1 MAARQADP
9 RLQAEPLLM
18 ARRKGPGYDKRLGRA
33 VNGGKRKQ
41 AIATMRPSIGPG
53 PPAPAVAPAMWDRLQ
68 RLRRRRW
75 PRVVLA
81 AQLAAA
87 AVLCCRELAW
97 LQPAELA
104 AYDRLVTAWAGHARS
119 ERILLVSVTE
129 ADIGHYGWP
138 LRDEV
143 LAALLQRLTG
153 WGARAV
159 GVDLYRDH
167 PLPPGSKA
175 LADLLTQH
183 REILWVF
190 KLPDEGGSGV
200 AAPLVL
206 ADSPRAV
213 LADVVTDAGGVVRR
227 GLLVATEARTH
238 RSVRTLGAALA
249 EIYTAHG
256 LRALG
261 DDVALGD
268 GRVVLVT
275 ESFGPYAQVDA
286 AGYQTLLDFRGGR
299 DHFEQVSLG
308 DLMQDNAAVSS
319 VRGRVVLIGTNAPSV
334 KDSFATPLGPGR
346 HGAGPLSGVAL
357 HAHLA
362 DQLIRIQAGEPAGR
376 MALPRVADMAI
387 IWACATAAAAT
398 SLVFPSAGLAF
409 AAALV
414 AGLGLIAWTGY
425 AVFGAAGLILPA
437 VPAALAWLGAAAGAV
452 WALHGIGIRERLRL
466 RRSFEHYLDPRIIDD
481 MLAAGVSPSF
491 GGERR
496 EVSVM
501 FTDIAGFTTLAETLP
516 AEAVAALL
524 RDYFDGVCAAVLN
537 CGGLLS
543 VFHGDGLQ
551 VLFGAPRRQE
561 DHADRAVDAALG
573 IDAFARRFSA
583 EQRRRSVPFGETR
596 IGVHTGTALV
606 GNVGTRARLN
616 YGAVGDMVNTAS
628 RLEGLNKWVGTRIAV
643 SGETVRCCSRHRFR
657 PVGEFVLRGRRDVLA
672 VATPLTPAEAADPPH
687 ILRYEAAYAALRA
700 GRPEAGALFRALRD
714 DPCAAFHY
722 ARLAAGE
729 AGVRVVMKEK

>member
-1 MAARQADP
+1 
-9 RLQAEPLLM
+9 
-18 ARRKGPGYDKRLGRA
+18 
-33 VNGGKRKQ
+33 
-41 AIATMRPSIGPG
+41 MR
-53 PPAPAVAPAMWDRLQ
+53 D

-75 PRVVLA
+75 PRVMLA
-81 AQLAAA
+81 AQLVAA

-104 AYDRLVTAWAGHARS
+104 AYDRLVTAWAGEARS
-119 ERILLVSVTE
+119 ERILLVLVTE
-129 ADIGHYGWP
+129 ADIGQYGWP
-138 LRDEV
+138 LRDET
-143 LAALLQRLTG
+143 LAILLQRLTG

-159 GVDLYRDH
+159 GVDLYRDR
-167 PLPPGSKA
+167 PLPPGSQA
-175 LADLLTQH
+175 LADLLTRH
-183 REILWVF
+183 PEILWVR
-190 KLPDEGGSGV
+190 KLPDDGSPGV
-200 AAPLVL
+200 APPAVL

-227 GLLVATEARTH
+227 GLLAATEARTR
-238 RSVRTLGAALA
+238 RSVHTLGAALA
-249 EIYTAHG
+249 EAYTDQG
-256 LRALG
+256 LRASG

-275 ESFGPYAQVDA
+275 ERFGPYAQVDA
-286 AGYQTLLDFRGGR
+286 AGYQTLLDFHGGR
-299 DHFEQVSLG
+299 DRFRQVSLG
-308 DLMQDNAAVSS
+308 DLMRDDAAASS
-319 VRGRVVLIGTNAPSV
+319 VRGRAVLIGTDAPSV
-334 KDSFATPLGPGR
+334 KDSFPTPLGPGR
-346 HGAGPLSGVAL
+346 YGAGPLSGVAL

-362 DQLIRIQAGEPAGR
+362 DQLIRLEAGEPAGR
-376 MALPRVADMAI
+376 TVLPRVADTAI
-387 IWACATAAAAT
+387 IWACATAAATMGLA
-398 SLVFPSAGLAF
+398 FPAAGPAF
-409 AAALV
+409 AAALL
-414 AGLGLIAWTGY
+414 AGTGLIAWAAY
-425 AVFGAAGLILPA
+425 AAFGAAGLILPA
-437 VPAALAWLGAAAGAV
+437 VPSALAWLGAAAGAV

-496 EVSVM
+496 EVTVM

-524 RDYFDGVCAAVLN
+524 RDYFDGVCAAVLG

-551 VLFGAPRRQE
+551 VLFGAPRQQE

-573 IDAFARRFSA
+573 IDAFARRFGA
-583 EQRRRSVPFGETR
+583 EQRRRGVPFGDTR
-596 IGVHTGTALV
+596 IGVHTGIALV

-643 SGETVRCCSRHRFR
+643 SGETVRRCARHRFR
-657 PVGEFVLRGRRDVLA
+657 PVGEFVLQGRRDALP
-672 VATPLTPAEAADPPH
+672 VAMPLTPADAADREH
-687 ILRYEAAYAALRA
+687 VCRYEAAYAALRA
-700 GRPEAGALFRALRD
+700 GRPEAGALFRALDRD
-714 DPCAAFHY
+714 DPCAAFHC

-729 AGVRVVMKEK
+729 AGVRVIMKEK

>member
-1 MAARQADP
+1 
-9 RLQAEPLLM
+9 
-18 ARRKGPGYDKRLGRA
+18 
-33 VNGGKRKQ
+33 
-41 AIATMRPSIGPG
+41 MR
-53 PPAPAVAPAMWDRLQ
+53 DRL
-68 RLRRRRW
+68 RHLRRRQW
-75 PRVVLA
+75 PRVMLA

-87 AVLCCRELAW
+87 AVLYCRELGG

-104 AYDRLVTAWAGHARS
+104 VYDRLVTAWAGQARS
-119 ERILLVSVTE
+119 ERILLVLVTE
-129 ADIGHYGWP
+129 ADIARYGWP
-138 LRDEV
+138 LRDGD
-143 LAALLQRLTG
+143 LATLLQRLTG
-153 WGARAV
+153 WSARAV
-159 GVDLYRDH
+159 GVDLYRDR
-167 PLPPGSKA
+167 PLPPGSQA
-175 LADLLTQH
+175 LADLLAQH
-183 REILWVF
+183 PEILWAF
-190 KLPDEGGSGV
+190 KLPDEGSPGV
-200 AAPLVL
+200 APPAVL

-227 GLLVATEARTH
+227 GLLAATEARTR

-249 EIYTAHG
+249 EPYVAQG

-275 ESFGPYAQVDA
+275 ERFGPYAQVDA
-286 AGYQTLLDFRGGR
+286 AGYQTLLDFHGGR
-299 DHFEQVSLG
+299 DRFGRMSLG
-308 DLMQDNAAVSS
+308 DLMRDDAAASS
-319 VRGRVVLIGTNAPSV
+319 VRGRAVLVGTDAPSV
-334 KDSFATPLGPGR
+334 KDSFPTPL
-346 HGAGPLSGVAL
+346 GAGPLSGVAL

-362 DQLIRIQAGEPAGR
+362 DQLIRMEAGEPAGR
-376 MALPRVADMAI
+376 TVLPRTVDMAV

-398 SLVFPSAGLAF
+398 GLAFPSAGPAF
-409 AAALV
+409 AAALL
-414 AGLGLIAWTGY
+414 AGMGLIAWAGY
-425 AVFGAAGLILPA
+425 AAFGAAGLILPV
-437 VPAALAWLGAAAGAV
+437 VPAALAWLGGAAGAV

-583 EQRRRSVPFGETR
+583 EQRRRGVPFGETR
-596 IGVHTGTALV
+596 IGVHTGVALV

-643 SGETVRCCSRHRFR
+643 SGETVRRCARHRFR
-657 PVGEFVLRGRRDVLA
+657 PVGEFVLRGRRDALA
-672 VATPLTPAEAADPPH
+672 VATPLTPADAANPARVG
-687 ILRYEAAYAALRA
+687 RYEAAYAALRA
-700 GRPEAGALFRALRD
+700 ERPEARALFRALRD
-714 DPCAAFHY
+714 DPCAAFHC

-729 AGVRVVMKEK
+729 AGVRVVMQEK

>member
-1 MAARQADP
+1 
-9 RLQAEPLLM
+9 
-18 ARRKGPGYDKRLGRA
+18 
-33 VNGGKRKQ
+33 
-41 AIATMRPSIGPG
+41 MR
-53 PPAPAVAPAMWDRLQ
+53 DRL
-68 RLRRRRW
+68 RHLRRRQW
-75 PRVVLA
+75 PRVMLA

-87 AVLCCRELAW
+87 AVLYCRELGG

-104 AYDRLVTAWAGHARS
+104 VYDRLVTAWAGQARS
-119 ERILLVSVTE
+119 ERILLVLVTE
-129 ADIGHYGWP
+129 ADIARYGWP
-138 LRDEV
+138 LRDGD
-143 LAALLQRLTG
+143 LATLLQRLTG
-153 WGARAV
+153 WSARAV
-159 GVDLYRDH
+159 GVDLYRDR
-167 PLPPGSKA
+167 PLPPGSQA
-175 LADLLTQH
+175 LADLLAQH
-183 REILWVF
+183 PEILWAF
-190 KLPDEGGSGV
+190 KLPDEGSPGV
-200 AAPLVL
+200 APPAVL

-227 GLLVATEARTH
+227 GLLAATEARTR

-249 EIYTAHG
+249 ETYVAQG

-275 ESFGPYAQVDA
+275 ERFGPYAQVDA
-286 AGYQTLLDFRGGR
+286 AGYQTLLDFHGGR
-299 DHFEQVSLG
+299 DRFGRMSLG
-308 DLMQDNAAVSS
+308 DLMRDDAAASS
-319 VRGRVVLIGTNAPSV
+319 VRGRAVLVGTDAPSV
-334 KDSFATPLGPGR
+334 KDSFPTPL
-346 HGAGPLSGVAL
+346 GAGPLSGVAL

-362 DQLIRIQAGEPAGR
+362 DQLIRMEAGEPAGR
-376 MALPRVADMAI
+376 TVLPRTVDMAV

-398 SLVFPSAGLAF
+398 GLAFPSAGPAF
-409 AAALV
+409 AAALL
-414 AGLGLIAWTGY
+414 AGMGLIAWAGY
-425 AVFGAAGLILPA
+425 AAFGAAGLILPV
-437 VPAALAWLGAAAGAV
+437 VPAALAWLGGAAGAV

-583 EQRRRSVPFGETR
+583 EQRRRGVPFGETR
-596 IGVHTGTALV
+596 IGVHTGVALV

-643 SGETVRCCSRHRFR
+643 SGETVRRCARHRFR
-657 PVGEFVLRGRRDVLA
+657 PVGEFVLRGRRDALA
-672 VATPLTPAEAADPPH
+672 VATPLTPADAANPARVG
-687 ILRYEAAYAALRA
+687 RYEAAYAALRA
-700 GRPEAGALFRALRD
+700 ERPEARALFRALRD
-714 DPCAAFHY
+714 DPCAAFHC

-729 AGVRVVMKEK
+729 AGVRVVMQEK

>member
-1 MAARQADP
+1 MQQPLAA
-9 RLQAEPLLM
+9 
-18 ARRKGPGYDKRLGRA
+18 
-33 VNGGKRKQ
+33 
-41 AIATMRPSIGPG
+41 G
-53 PPAPAVAPAMWDRLQ
+53 PPAMRGRLW

-75 PRVVLA
+75 PRVMLA
-81 AQLAAA
+81 SQLVAI

-104 AYDRLVTAWAGHARS
+104 AYDRLAAAWAGQASS
-119 ERILLVSVTE
+119 ERILIAAVTE
-129 ADIGHYGWP
+129 ADIGQYGWP
-138 LRDEV
+138 LRDET

-153 WGARAV
+153 WGARTV
-159 GVDLYRDH
+159 GVDLYRDR
-167 PLPPGSKA
+167 PLPPGSQA
-175 LADLLTQH
+175 LADLLLRH
-183 REILWVF
+183 PEILWVC
-190 KLPDEGGSGV
+190 KLPDEGGPGV
-200 AAPLVL
+200 PPPSIL
-206 ADSPRAV
+206 ADGPRAV

-227 GLLVATEARTH
+227 GLLAAADARTH
-238 RSVRTLGAALA
+238 RTVRTLGAALA
-249 EIYTAHG
+249 EAYTAQG

-261 DDVALGD
+261 DDVALGG

-275 ESFGPYAQVDA
+275 ERFGPYAQVDA
-286 AGYQTLLDFRGGR
+286 GGYQALLDFGGGR
-299 DHFEQVSLG
+299 DRFRQVSLG
-308 DLMQDNAAVSS
+308 DLMGSDAAASS
-319 VRGRVVLIGTNAPSV
+319 VRGRAVLIGTGAPSV
-334 KDSFATPLGPGR
+334 KDSFPTPLGPDR
-346 HGAGPLSGVAL
+346 HGAGPLAGTVL

-362 DQLIRIQAGEPAGR
+362 DQLIRTAAGEPAGR
-376 MALPRVADMAI
+376 TVLPRVADAAI

-398 SLVFPSAGLAF
+398 GLAFPAAGPAF
-409 AAALV
+409 AAAFL
-414 AGLGLIAWTGY
+414 AGVGLIAW
-425 AVFGAAGLILPA
+425 AAHAAFGAAGVVLPA

-452 WALHGIGIRERLRL
+452 WALHGIGIQERLRL

-524 RDYFDGVCAAVLN
+524 RDYFDGVCAAVLG

-573 IDAFARRFSA
+573 IDAFACRFSA
-583 EQRRRSVPFGETR
+583 EQRRRGVPFGDTR
-596 IGVHTGTALV
+596 IGVHAGVALV

-643 SGETVRCCSRHRFR
+643 SGETARRCARHRFR
-657 PVGEFVLRGRRDVLA
+657 PVGEFVLRGRREALPVL
-672 VATPLTPAEAADPPH
+672 TTLTPADAADPSRVG
-687 ILRYEAAYAALRA
+687 RYEAAYAALRA
-700 GRPEAGALFRALRD
+700 GRPEAGALFRALDPD
-714 DPCAAFHY
+714 DPCAAFHC
-722 ARLAAGE
+722 ARLAAGD

>member
-1 MAARQADP
+1 MRN
-9 RLQAEPLLM
+9 
-18 ARRKGPGYDKRLGRA
+18 RLG
-33 VNGGKRKQ
+33 
-41 AIATMRPSIGPG
+41 
-53 PPAPAVAPAMWDRLQ
+53 
-68 RLRRRRW
+68 RLRRRQW

-104 AYDRLVTAWAGHARS
+104 AYDRLVTAWAGQARS
-119 ERILLVSVTE
+119 ERILLVLVTE
-129 ADIGHYGWP
+129 ADIARYGWP
-138 LRDEV
+138 LRDGD
-143 LAALLQRLTG
+143 LATLLQRLTG

-159 GVDLYRDH
+159 GVDLYRDR
-167 PLPPGSKA
+167 PLPPGSQD
-175 LADLLTQH
+175 LADLLAQH
-183 REILWVF
+183 PEIFWVF
-190 KLPDEGGSGV
+190 KLPDGDGPGV
-200 AAPLVL
+200 APPAVL
-206 ADSPRAV
+206 AGGPRAV
-213 LADVVTDAGGVVRR
+213 LADVVTDTGGVVRR
-227 GLLVATEARTH
+227 GLLAATEART
-238 RSVRTLGAALA
+238 RRNVRTLGTALA
-249 EIYTAHG
+249 ETYTAQG
-256 LRALG
+256 LRASG

-275 ESFGPYAQVDA
+275 ERFGPYAQVDA
-286 AGYQTLLDFRGGR
+286 AGYQTLLDFHGGR
-299 DHFEQVSLG
+299 DRFGRMSLG
-308 DLMQDNAAVSS
+308 DLMQDDAAASS
-319 VRGRVVLIGTNAPSV
+319 VRGRVVLVGTDAPSV
-334 KDSFATPLGPGR
+334 KDSFPTPLGPGR
-346 HGAGPLSGVAL
+346 HGAGPLSGIAL

-362 DQLIRIQAGEPAGR
+362 DQLIRMEAGEPAGR
-376 MALPRVADMAI
+376 TALPRVADMAI

-398 SLVFPSAGLAF
+398 GLAFPSAGPAFVTALLA
-409 AAALV
+409 
-414 AGLGLIAWTGY
+414 GMGLIAWAGY
-425 AVFGAAGLILPA
+425 AAFGAAGLMLPV
-437 VPAALAWLGAAAGAV
+437 VPAALAWLGAAGGAV

-496 EVSVM
+496 EVTVM

-583 EQRRRSVPFGETR
+583 EQRRQGVPFGDTR
-596 IGVHTGTALV
+596 IGVHTGVALV

-628 RLEGLNKWVGTRIAV
+628 RLEGLNKWVGTQIAV
-643 SGETVRCCSRHRFR
+643 SGETVRRCARHRFR
-657 PVGEFVLRGRRDVLA
+657 PVGEFVLQGRRDALA
-672 VATPLTPAEAADPPH
+672 VATPLTPADAASPARVG
-687 ILRYEAAYAALRA
+687 RYEAAYAALRA
-700 GRPEAGALFRALRD
+700 GQPEAGALFRALRD
-714 DPCAAFHY
+714 DPCAAFHC

-729 AGVRVVMKEK
+729 AGVRIVMKEK